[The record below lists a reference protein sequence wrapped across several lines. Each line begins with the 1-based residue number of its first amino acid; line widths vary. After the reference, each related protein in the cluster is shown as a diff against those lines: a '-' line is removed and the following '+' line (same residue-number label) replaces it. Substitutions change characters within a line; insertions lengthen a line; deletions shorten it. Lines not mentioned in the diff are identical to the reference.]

1 MEATDDNDY
10 DWDKEVAA
18 FEASKAGVKG
28 LVDSGIAEV
37 PRFFVSPPEPD
48 EGAAGAFVRRCTG
61 SPIPV
66 IDFEGAGIGGA
77 RRADVV
83 DGVRE
88 ASRSWGFFQVVNH
101 GIPRG
106 VTDAVLG
113 CTRSVHE
120 QPQEDKAGLY
130 TSDGSADVRFYTI
143 NGRLEEGDA
152 ASWRDAFSCKFTDGA
167 LDPGLIPPICR

>member
-1 MEATDDNDY
+1 MEADDNDY

-18 FEASKAGVKG
+18 FEESKAGVKG
-28 LVDSGIAEV
+28 LVDSGIAAV

-48 EGAAGAFVRRCTG
+48 EGGRR
-61 SPIPV
+61 SAPPIPV
-66 IDFEGAGIGGA
+66 IDFEGAGIREA
-77 RRADVV
+77 RRAEVV
-83 DGVRE
+83 DGVRD

-120 QPQEDKAGLY
+120 QPREDKAGLY
-130 TSDGSADVRFYTI
+130 TSDGAADVRFYSI

-152 ASWRDAFSCKFTDGA
+152 ASWRDAFACKFTDGA